1 MIDVINIVTNF
12 ELFSERVVE
21 QFLNDNLFVMLG
33 GLVFQQK
40 FGTPISPNCTLLANL
55 FTYSY
60 KAESMQRLLKKN
72 EKKPAYIN
80 I

>member
-1 MIDVINIVTNF
+1 M
-12 ELFSERVVE
+12 VE